1 MDSIKKPK
9 KSSNSHNVETIEEQL
24 KKAKETL
31 KAANIA
37 LHKQRDLTY
46 RYLSLVETIIV
57 TLDPNG
63 IITMLNRKGCEL
75 LGYKEED
82 LLGEN
87 WFKKC
92 LPQPDGGEF
101 VYAVFKDIMNGNLA
115 AAEYLENE
123 IYNKDGQ
130 KRLIAW
136 HNNYFRDANGQI
148 IGTISAGEDITERKQ
163 AEKERD
169 NLIKQLQIA
178 IFEIKTLR
186 GIIPLCS
193 FCKKIRDDKGY
204 WEQVDIYIQKHSEAD
219 ISHSLCPECMK
230 KNYPEEYASIFSNKN
245 KE

>member
-1 MDSIKKPK
+1 MDSKNINTKAIAH
-9 KSSNSHNVETIEEQL
+9 SSNEASFKEQL
-24 KKAKETL
+24 KKAKEE
-31 KAANIA
+31 AESANIA
-37 LHKQRDLTY
+37 LRTERDLFQ
-46 RYLSLVETIIV
+46 RYLSLVEAIIV

-75 LGYKEED
+75 LGYKKED
-82 LLGEN
+82 ILGVN

-92 LPQPDGGEF
+92 LPQPQGWED
-101 VYAVFKDIMNGNLA
+101 VYPVFKDIMDGNIS
-115 AAEYLENE
+115 AAEYFENE
-123 IYNKDGQ
+123 ICTTDGQ

-136 HNNYFRDANGQI
+136 HNNYFRDENDQI

-169 NLIKQLQIA
+169 NLIKQLQTA
-178 IFEIKTLR
+178 ISEIKTLR
-186 GIIPLCS
+186 GIVPLCS

-230 KNYPEEYASIFSNKN
+230 KHYPEEYRAIYPK
-245 KE
+245 KI